1 VRILVVG
8 GGGTFIGAHVVDEL
22 VRLGH
27 DVAVFT
33 RAPVHSRDDVQHFAG
48 DRRRLA
54 EFAKPLR
61 QFVPRVV
68 VDGILSSESQAR
80 DLMDVFRGI
89 AERVVAVSSM
99 DVYRACG
106 VLHRI
111 ESGPLEPLPLTES
124 SPLRTKLQTYPPAQ
138 IATLQQIFGWLDDQ
152 YDKVPVERAIL
163 GDAALPGTVLRL
175 PMVYGP
181 GDKLNRFYPVLKRI
195 DDRRPAIVFSEEFA
209 RWRGTKGY
217 VGDVASAI
225 ALATVSDRAAGRTY
239 NVGEADALSELEWA
253 RMIARA
259 TGWRGELVVVPSARA
274 PAHLRPAINYD
285 QHWVADTTRIREEL
299 GYREHVSRDE
309 AVRRTIEWQR
319 GHPPAQI
326 DPQMYDYAAEDAV
339 LAEANAGSTRRYS
352 VFLE

>member
-1 VRILVVG
+1 MRILVVG
-8 GGGTFIGAHVVDEL
+8 GSGTFIGARLVDEL

-33 RAPVHSRDDVQHFAG
+33 RAPVRSRHDIQHFVG

-54 EFAKPLR
+54 GFAKPLR
-61 QFVPRVV
+61 QFAPRVV

-80 DLMDVFRGI
+80 ELMDLFRGI

-106 VLHRI
+106 VLHRS

-138 IATLQQIFGWLDDQ
+138 IAMLQQVFGWLDDQ
-152 YDKVPVERAIL
+152 YDKVPVERVIL

-209 RWRGTKGY
+209 R
-217 VGDVASAI
+217 
-225 ALATVSDRAAGRTY
+225 
-239 NVGEADALSELEWA
+239 
-253 RMIARA
+253 
-259 TGWRGELVVVPSARA
+259 
-274 PAHLRPAINYD
+274 
-285 QHWVADTTRIREEL
+285 
-299 GYREHVSRDE
+299 
-309 AVRRTIEWQR
+309 
-319 GHPPAQI
+319 
-326 DPQMYDYAAEDAV
+326 
-339 LAEANAGSTRRYS
+339 
-352 VFLE
+352 